1 MRIDTNAGDVPVNR
15 GQLDAALRN
24 LPSYMPKRCGYLFQ
38 LRFYESN
45 EHGLAAATMF
55 ATWTMANGD
64 FLGMS
69 GNDVFIE
76 VSANCR
82 QEYSDF
88 MDEVYE
94 AVKRD
99 GHASPKMP
107 TQLRKLIDKGLDVK
121 SLLEKHPVPSRFAA
135 P

>member
-1 MRIDTNAGDVPVNR
+1 M
-15 GQLDAALRN
+15 
-24 LPSYMPKRCGYLFQ
+24 SKRYGYLFQ

-45 EHGLAAATMF
+45 EHGLAAASMF

-76 VSANCR
+76 VSANWR
-82 QEYSDF
+82 QEYWDF
-88 MDEVYE
+88 IDEVYE
-94 AVKRD
+94 SVKRD

-107 TQLRKLIDKGLDVK
+107 APLRKLID
-121 SLLEKHPVPSRFAA
+121 EASRC
-135 P
+135 